1 MVLFERNVHFAG
13 LVSFAVLQRSQILK
27 VVVVVMVLFVC
38 ACMFTSVHLRNNRLA
53 GTVVQVLMMKLPE
66 KECTSSGHD
75 GAADGD
81 QKVTVA
87 PWRYG
92 PAQLWYDRLGVDET
106 GENFNYGFKLKSVS
120 QL

>member
-1 MVLFERNVHFAG
+1 MVDKTSKNPVTNSNF
-13 LVSFAVLQRSQILK
+13 VL
-27 VVVVVMVLFVC
+27 
-38 ACMFTSVHLRNNRLA
+38 AHLGNNRLA
-53 GTVVQVLMMKLPE
+53 ETVVQVLMMKLPE
-66 KECTSSGHD
+66 KECTSSGQD